1 MCRQVS
7 DNDRKILNQNIISY
21 KHSMSFSACGGI
33 VDIIHGVTDEL
44 VTLILQ
50 KCDKVFTPDAVLKN
64 FPIRSF
70 QTAFEICTIV
80 SEVFWKYKNV

>member
-1 MCRQVS
+1 MYKKHKGHLKRV
-7 DNDRKILNQNIISY
+7 DPVLVRLANI
-21 KHSMSFSACGGI
+21 
-33 VDIIHGVTDEL
+33 DIIHCVTDEL

-50 KCDKVFTPDAVLKN
+50 KCDKIFTPDAVLKN

>member
-1 MCRQVS
+1 
-7 DNDRKILNQNIISY
+7 
-21 KHSMSFSACGGI
+21 MSFSACGGI

-50 KCDKVFTPDAVLKN
+50 KCDKIFTPDAVLKN

-70 QTAFEICTIV
+70 QTAFEICTIRFFGNTKMYNLL
-80 SEVFWKYKNV
+80 EETEDEEL